1 MLEFSR
7 SLKPVYRF
15 DARDVDPS
23 TNSARTARRLSSSQ
37 WRVELRCRRHGI
49 CKVVCF
55 YDPQEDQGLRTE
67 TRKEAKEPGTSQTAT
82 TGQDGVPTEF
92 PASQR
97 FQEHLQSSVRL
108 HGPAHRSGIPNS
120 CRCGLWLPAPG
131 ANAAVDGSR
140 SKDQELLWSDGPGLR
155 RGEQPAEFACRGLGP
170 SPQRGEGAKVSI
182 GHGPDDEAAAGEGR
196 PGSGELWVR
205 LRGHHR
211 DY

>member
-1 MLEFSR
+1 M
-7 SLKPVYRF
+7 
-15 DARDVDPS
+15 
-23 TNSARTARRLSSSQ
+23 
-37 WRVELRCRRHGI
+37 
-49 CKVVCF
+49 VCF

-140 SKDQELLWSDGPGLR
+140 SKDQESNQQNSHAEVLDLLHNEVKVLKFQSAMDLMMKQRQVKGDLVPVNSESD
-155 RGEQPAEFACRGLGP
+155 
-170 SPQRGEGAKVSI
+170 SEGTTVIIS
-182 GHGPDDEAAAGEGR
+182 
-196 PGSGELWVR
+196 L
-205 LRGHHR
+205 
-211 DY
+211 